1 MKTMTRGPVIHRSG
15 FRSYL
20 NEYSAQRFPKEAI
33 LLHGTSTLSARSVCK
48 GWGHSRRGPT
58 TRTKS
63 SYVVDQDGAIFE
75 MYQPEFWA
83 LHIGMESQNPDL
95 IHDRR
100 TIGIDLVNPGPL
112 RVDEADPRQMNWKPN
127 QFRVRYCGA
136 EETDKYIAADFR
148 GESYF
153 ASYPPAQI
161 TALRFLVERLGKQ
174 FEIPVVAPPREKQ
187 MVCDPDYF
195 LSYRGIA
202 SIQNLRSDR
211 FDVGPAFDWRW
222 LAT

>member
-33 LLHGTSTLSARSVCK
+33 LLHGTSTTSARSVCK
-48 GWGHSRRGPT
+48 GWGNLPRGPI

-63 SYVVDQDGAIFE
+63 SYVVDQAGAICE

-83 LHIGMESQNPDL
+83 RHIGMESQNPDL

-112 RVDEADPRQMNWKPN
+112 RVDGADPRQMNWLPN
-127 QFRVRYCGA
+127 QFRARYCGA

-153 ASYPPAQI
+153 GSYPLAQI
-161 TALRFLVERLGKQ
+161 AALRFLMERLGKQ
-174 FEIPVVAPPREKQ
+174 FDIPMVAPPPEKR

-195 LSYRGIA
+195 LTYRGIA
-202 SIQNLRSDR
+202 SVQNLRNDR
-211 FDVGPAFDWRW
+211 FDVGPAFDWSW
-222 LAT
+222 LGT